1 MSLNDKLK
9 DLTIHDADID
19 MAASPPHMTK
29 RTRTT
34 RPQQKNVF
42 TFVTVYYKHGAWGT
56 EVYNTLREG
65 LLDFVDKTASASEK
79 EQLVSLDDEDLIDRL
94 FDIGMHR
101 GMVAKCY

>member
-1 MSLNDKLK
+1 MSLNNKFE
-9 DLTIHDADID
+9 DLTINNAAND
-19 MAASPPHMTK
+19 MGTSKA
-29 RTRTT
+29 TRVT
-34 RPQQKNVF
+34 PAQQDVF